1 MSLRKG
7 IKGILKSS
15 PHNFWSLIRKQI
27 WPIINSFLSIRKR
40 FINLIYRQYK
50 TRQNLFTDNTIYLW
64 RSLEVQEIKLLI
76 FFDKNNLMLFKY
88 DKNSLMFYV
97 IKTKQFL
104 LIFIVFKQFKNV
116 SFKFWML
123 PFSFIFW
130 FAYHSAIS
138 LQLIAIQW
146 WINGSCVL
154 GQKLVSLAN
163 KRINGL
169 KRA

>member
-1 MSLRKG
+1 MSFRKG
-7 IKGILKSS
+7 IKGILNSS
-15 PHNFWSLIRKQI
+15 PHNLWSLIRKQI
-27 WPIINSFLSIRKR
+27 WPTINSFLSIRKR
-40 FINLIYRQYK
+40 FINLIELYRQYNIPM
-50 TRQNLFTDNTIYLW
+50 T
-64 RSLEVQEIKLLI
+64 VQEIKLLI

-88 DKNSLMFYV
+88 NKNSLMFYV

-154 GQKLVSLAN
+154 GQKLVSLVN

-169 KRA
+169 KRV